1 MSLHPKLQDAIKRMR
16 IADVTL
22 KAINAS
28 LSDNFDPEMARDE
41 EDLSFQLLSPVCKSV
56 KSYEGY
62 DADLGKRRTVFEMHA
77 GLRILTPI
85 EGGYRDSVLGPE
97 KLEAHI
103 CAKIECQFLVSYDE
117 SSSENEF
124 LDDES
129 LALFSNHNVPF
140 NVWPYWRETV
150 QSACGRMGLPRFV
163 LPTHRLHKSATQK

>member
-1 MSLHPKLQDAIKRMR
+1 MSLHPKLQDAINRMR
-16 IADVTL
+16 IVDVTL

-28 LSDNFDPEMARDE
+28 LSDNFDPEIARDE
-41 EDLSFQLLSPVCKSV
+41 EDFSFQLLSPVCKSI
-56 KSYEGY
+56 KSYEGH
-62 DADLGKRRTVFEMHA
+62 DTDSGKRRRVFEMHA

-85 EGGYRDSVLGPE
+85 EGGYRDGAQDPE
-97 KLEAHI
+97 KIEAHI
-103 CAKIECQFLVSYDE
+103 CATIECHFLVSYDE
-117 SSSENEF
+117 SSAADEF

-129 LALFSNHNVPF
+129 LALFSSHNVPF